1 MSPSTREK
9 TFYVERAL
17 VWPTCFDW
25 LVLICAGTHFRFGTI
40 FWTRKTPSDEVVG
53 ANGWKVQFNVDLAF
67 KRSYNWGT
75 LFNELPGF
83 RTGGSGYV
91 TFDQDEYRTG
101 EEWFDNPAL
110 VEDYTSNWY
119 IRFPA
124 GLRLSNNE
132 LPLWGRTVERDPFN
146 NGLSGQCSNL
156 IGVTP
161 DATTSN
167 NFEECNGP
175 RFGLPFSDVP
185 QVQYLG
191 RGFDYVLSHNGPQ
204 CTETCPGD
212 TDGDGIMNDNDDPQK
227 DAPCPCYVTG
237 Y

>member
-1 MSPSTREK
+1 MS
-9 TFYVERAL
+9 
-17 VWPTCFDW
+17 
-25 LVLICAGTHFRFGTI
+25 
-40 FWTRKTPSDEVVG
+40 SD
-53 ANGWKVQFNVDLAF
+53 L
-67 KRSYNWGT
+67 
-75 LFNELPGF
+75 
-83 RTGGSGYV
+83 
-91 TFDQDEYRTG
+91 EYRTG

-227 DAPCPCYVTG
+227 DAPCPCYVSG
-237 Y
+237 YSCADERDSGRYPECQSGDAPFSGLSLLEHPDVPELYPNGIPCAPNELYRNIRYCSPWSATYGFFFGYYIR